1 MKFPITDFFNKF
13 NKIGRKL
20 LIWLNLLKTFLM
32 NNLILC
38 SVMSG

>member
-13 NKIGRKL
+13 DKIGRKL
-20 LIWLNLLKTFLM
+20 LIWLNLLKNLLK

-38 SVMSG
+38 SV